1 MYVSGLTTLC
11 FKAQCRC
18 NPKKVAITGSYKFFY
33 HLLRSDDGESLV
45 KTQATDRNELLLDF
59 RSVTITG
66 NQDEVK

>member
-18 NPKKVAITGSYKFFY
+18 NPKKVAITGSYKKY
-33 HLLRSDDGESLV
+33 HLLRSNDGESLV
-45 KTQATDRNELLLDF
+45 KIQVTDRNELLLDF

-66 NQDEVK
+66 NQDGV